1 MILHVKWKVQQKSSV
16 QNSRKQ
22 LSTDSESERTPIE
35 AGEPSNENGIVK
47 RWFRLVFRSIK
58 AHPLPHIIG
67 ISAGNLFSLVVVGFT
82 IVLGRVTDE
91 VIIPGLDGGGV
102 EGRTILGGFVAI
114 VIVGFIRG
122 FSVML
127 RRFFNFTA
135 VEKTKRTWR
144 LGIIDNLLDAPR
156 AHYWS
161 RSTGELL
168 ARVDTDVETATSVL
182 MPLAFS
188 ISVISLILVSL
199 ISLLIIHPLFFV
211 VALLLFPV
219 LAVLQRFFVRAV
231 EDPARKA
238 QALIGEVSEI
248 AHESLDGIMVVKTIG
263 RQNQELDRLIKS
275 SERLREERLRIGWQ
289 RSVFSPLLYHLPN
302 FGILIL
308 LMVGALLVDNGSAT
322 VGETVQAMAL
332 FMILTLPVQILGFMF
347 QEMPRS
353 VVAMDRIDEIFSID
367 KVEYRKDG
375 EVGKPVDVIFNK
387 VGFSYPNEN
396 DQQVRQTVLE
406 DFSEKINEGESVA
419 LVGATGSGKS
429 TLVMLM
435 SGLIEPTSGNITLGN
450 ANVGELGPDFVSD
463 HIASVFQETFLF
475 ASSLREN
482 LTLDADVSDSDIYSA
497 LQVASAQDFVSELPQ
512 GIETIIGERGV
523 TLSGGQRQRIA
534 IARALLRKPSVLVLD
549 DATSAV
555 DPKVEA
561 EILQNMKKE
570 TNCSLLV
577 IAHRLA
583 TIRLAER
590 VIFIDNGRVFAS
602 GSHDELLKID
612 DYANLVSAYE
622 DVTT

>member
-1 MILHVKWKVQQKSSV
+1 MQQKLSV

-22 LSTDSESERTPIE
+22 LSTDSESERTAIE
-35 AGEPSNENGIVK
+35 AGEASNENGVVK

-135 VEKTKRTWR
+135 VEKTKQTWR

-263 RQNQELDRLIKS
+263 RQNQEVDRLIKS

-375 EVGKPVDVIFNK
+375 EVEKPVDVIFNK

>member
-1 MILHVKWKVQQKSSV
+1 MQQKSSV

>member
-1 MILHVKWKVQQKSSV
+1 MQQKLSV

-22 LSTDSESERTPIE
+22 LLTDSESERTTIKV
-35 AGEPSNENGIVK
+35 GEGSNENGVAK

-58 AHPLPHIIG
+58 AHPIPHIIG
-67 ISAGNLFSLVVVGFT
+67 ISAGNLFSLVVVSFT
-82 IVLGRVTDE
+82 IVLGRVTDK
-91 VIIPGLDGGGV
+91 VIIPGLDGDGV

-114 VIVGFIRG
+114 VIVGLIRG

-135 VEKTKRTWR
+135 VEKTKQTWR

-156 AHYWS
+156 AHYWT

-188 ISVISLILVSL
+188 VSVISLILVSL
-199 ISLLIIHPLFFV
+199 ISLLILHPFFFV

-231 EDPARKA
+231 EGPARRA
-238 QALIGEVSEI
+238 QALIGELSEI

-263 RQNQELDRLIKS
+263 RQKQELDRLIKS
-275 SERLREERLRIGWQ
+275 SERLREERLKIGWQ

-308 LMVGALLVDNGSAT
+308 LMVGALLVDNGSVT

-367 KVEYRKDG
+367 KVQYSKEGKV
-375 EVGKPVDVIFNK
+375 EKPVDVIFDK
-387 VGFSYPNEN
+387 VGFSYPTEN
-396 DQQVRQTVLE
+396 DEQVRQTVLE
-406 DFSEKINEGESVA
+406 DFSEKISEGESVA
-419 LVGATGSGKS
+419 LVGSTGSGKS

-435 SGLIEPTSGNITLGN
+435 SGLTEPTSGNITLGN

-463 HIASVFQETFLF
+463 HIAPVFQETFLF

-482 LTLDADVSDSDIYSA
+482 LILNGNVSDSDIHSA
-497 LQVASAQDFVSELPQ
+497 LQVASAQNFVSELPQ
-512 GIETIIGERGV
+512 GIETILGERGV

-561 EILQNMKKE
+561 EILQNIKKE
-570 TNCSLLV
+570 TNCSLVV

-590 VIFIDNGRVFAS
+590 VIFIDDGRVSAS

-622 DVTT
+622 DVTP

>member
-1 MILHVKWKVQQKSSV
+1 MQQKSSV

-22 LSTDSESERTPIE
+22 LSTDSESERTTIE
-35 AGEPSNENGIVK
+35 AGEHSNENGIVK

>member
-1 MILHVKWKVQQKSSV
+1 MQQKLSV
-16 QNSRKQ
+16 QNLRKQ
-22 LSTDSESERTPIE
+22 LSTDSESERTTIKV
-35 AGEPSNENGIVK
+35 GEGSNENGVAK

-58 AHPLPHIIG
+58 AHPIPHIIG
-67 ISAGNLFSLVVVGFT
+67 ISAGNLFSLVVVSFT
-82 IVLGRVTDE
+82 IVLGRVTDK
-91 VIIPGLDGGGV
+91 VIIPGLDGDGV

-114 VIVGFIRG
+114 VIVGLIRG

-135 VEKTKRTWR
+135 VEKTKQTWR

-156 AHYWS
+156 AHYWT

-188 ISVISLILVSL
+188 VSVISLILVSL
-199 ISLLIIHPLFFV
+199 ISLLILHPFFFV

-231 EDPARKA
+231 EGPARRA
-238 QALIGEVSEI
+238 QALIGELSEI

-263 RQNQELDRLIKS
+263 RQKQELDRLIKS
-275 SERLREERLRIGWQ
+275 SERLREERLKIGWQ

-308 LMVGALLVDNGSAT
+308 LMVGGLLVDNGSVT

-367 KVEYRKDG
+367 KVQYSKEGKV
-375 EVGKPVDVIFNK
+375 EKPVDVIFDK
-387 VGFSYPNEN
+387 VGFSYPTVN
-396 DQQVRQTVLE
+396 DEQVRQTVLE
-406 DFSEKINEGESVA
+406 DFSEKISEGESVA
-419 LVGATGSGKS
+419 LVGSTGSGKS

-463 HIASVFQETFLF
+463 HIAPVFQETFLF

-482 LTLDADVSDSDIYSA
+482 LILNGNVSDSDIHSA
-497 LQVASAQDFVSELPQ
+497 LQVASAQGFVSELPQ

-561 EILQNMKKE
+561 EILQNIKKE
-570 TNCSLLV
+570 TNCSLVV

-590 VIFIDNGRVFAS
+590 VIFIDDGRVSAS

-622 DVTT
+622 DVTS

>member
-1 MILHVKWKVQQKSSV
+1 MQQKLSV

-22 LSTDSESERTPIE
+22 LLTDSESERTTIKV
-35 AGEPSNENGIVK
+35 GEGSNENGVAK

-58 AHPLPHIIG
+58 AHPIPHIIG
-67 ISAGNLFSLVVVGFT
+67 ISAGNLFSLVVVSFT
-82 IVLGRVTDE
+82 IVLGRVTDK
-91 VIIPGLDGGGV
+91 VIIPGLDGDGV

-114 VIVGFIRG
+114 VIVGLIRG

-135 VEKTKRTWR
+135 VEKTKQTWR
-144 LGIIDNLLDAPR
+144 LGIIDSLLDAPR
-156 AHYWS
+156 AHYWT

-188 ISVISLILVSL
+188 VSVISLILVSL
-199 ISLLIIHPLFFV
+199 ISLLILHPFFFV

-231 EDPARKA
+231 EGPASRA
-238 QALIGEVSEI
+238 QALIGELSEI

-263 RQNQELDRLIKS
+263 RQKQELDRLIKS
-275 SERLREERLRIGWQ
+275 SERLREERLKIGWQ

-308 LMVGALLVDNGSAT
+308 LMVGALLVDNGSVT

-367 KVEYRKDG
+367 KVQYSKEGKV
-375 EVGKPVDVIFNK
+375 EKPVDVIFDK
-387 VGFSYPNEN
+387 VGFSYPTEN
-396 DQQVRQTVLE
+396 DEQVRQTVLE
-406 DFSEKINEGESVA
+406 DFSEKISEGESVA
-419 LVGATGSGKS
+419 LVGSTGSGKS

-435 SGLIEPTSGNITLGN
+435 SGLTEPTSGNITLGN

-463 HIASVFQETFLF
+463 HVAPVFQETFLF

-482 LTLDADVSDSDIYSA
+482 LILNGNVSDSDIHSA
-497 LQVASAQDFVSELPQ
+497 LQVASAQGFVSELPQ
-512 GIETIIGERGV
+512 GIETILGERGV

-561 EILQNMKKE
+561 EILQNIKKE
-570 TNCSLLV
+570 TNCSLVV

-590 VIFIDNGRVFAS
+590 VIFIDDGRVSAS

-622 DVTT
+622 DVTP

>member
-1 MILHVKWKVQQKSSV
+1 MQQKLSV
-16 QNSRKQ
+16 QNLRKQ
-22 LSTDSESERTPIE
+22 LSTDSESERTTIKV
-35 AGEPSNENGIVK
+35 GEGSNENGVAK

-58 AHPLPHIIG
+58 AHPIPHIIG
-67 ISAGNLFSLVVVGFT
+67 ISAGNLFSLVVVSFT
-82 IVLGRVTDE
+82 IVLGRVTDK
-91 VIIPGLDGGGV
+91 VIIPGLDGDGV

-114 VIVGFIRG
+114 VIVGLIRG

-135 VEKTKRTWR
+135 VEKTKQTWR

-156 AHYWS
+156 AHYWT

-188 ISVISLILVSL
+188 VSVISLILVSL
-199 ISLLIIHPLFFV
+199 ISLLILHPFFFV

-231 EDPARKA
+231 EGPARRA
-238 QALIGEVSEI
+238 QALIGELSEI

-263 RQNQELDRLIKS
+263 RQKQELDRLIKS
-275 SERLREERLRIGWQ
+275 SERLREERLKIGWQ

-308 LMVGALLVDNGSAT
+308 LMVGALLVDNGSVT

-367 KVEYRKDG
+367 KVQYSKEGKV
-375 EVGKPVDVIFNK
+375 EKPVDVIFDK
-387 VGFSYPNEN
+387 VGFSYPTEN
-396 DQQVRQTVLE
+396 DEQVRQTVLE
-406 DFSEKINEGESVA
+406 DFSEKISEGESVA
-419 LVGATGSGKS
+419 LVGSTGSGKS

-435 SGLIEPTSGNITLGN
+435 SGLTEPTSGNITLGN

-463 HIASVFQETFLF
+463 HIAPVFQETFLF

-482 LTLDADVSDSDIYSA
+482 LILNGNVSDSDIHSA
-497 LQVASAQDFVSELPQ
+497 LQVASAQGFVSELPQ

-561 EILQNMKKE
+561 EILQNIKKE
-570 TNCSLLV
+570 TNCSLVV

-590 VIFIDNGRVFAS
+590 VIFIDDGRVSAS

-622 DVTT
+622 DVTP

>member
-1 MILHVKWKVQQKSSV
+1 MQQKLSV

-22 LSTDSESERTPIE
+22 LLTDSESERTTIKV
-35 AGEPSNENGIVK
+35 GEGSNENGVAK

-58 AHPLPHIIG
+58 AHPIPHIIG
-67 ISAGNLFSLVVVGFT
+67 ISAGNLFSLVVVSFT
-82 IVLGRVTDE
+82 IVLGRVTDK
-91 VIIPGLDGGGV
+91 VIIPGLDGDGV

-114 VIVGFIRG
+114 VIVGLIRG

-135 VEKTKRTWR
+135 VEKTKQTWR
-144 LGIIDNLLDAPR
+144 LGIIDSLLDAPR
-156 AHYWS
+156 AHYWT

-188 ISVISLILVSL
+188 VSVISLILVSL
-199 ISLLIIHPLFFV
+199 ISLLILHPFFFV

-231 EDPARKA
+231 EGPASRA
-238 QALIGEVSEI
+238 QALIGELSEI

-263 RQNQELDRLIKS
+263 RQKQELDRLIKS
-275 SERLREERLRIGWQ
+275 SERLREERLKIGWQ

-308 LMVGALLVDNGSAT
+308 LMVGALLVDNGSVT

-367 KVEYRKDG
+367 KVQYSKEGKV
-375 EVGKPVDVIFNK
+375 EKPVDVIFDK
-387 VGFSYPNEN
+387 VGFSYPTEN
-396 DQQVRQTVLE
+396 DEQVRQTVLE
-406 DFSEKINEGESVA
+406 DFSEKISEGESVA
-419 LVGATGSGKS
+419 LVGSTGSGKS

-435 SGLIEPTSGNITLGN
+435 SGLTEPTSGNITLGN

-463 HIASVFQETFLF
+463 HIAPVFQETFLF

-482 LTLDADVSDSDIYSA
+482 LILNGNVSDSDIHSA
-497 LQVASAQDFVSELPQ
+497 LQVASAQNFVSELPQ
-512 GIETIIGERGV
+512 GIETILGERGV

-561 EILQNMKKE
+561 EILQNIKKE
-570 TNCSLLV
+570 TNCSLVV

-590 VIFIDNGRVFAS
+590 VIFIDDGRVSAS

-622 DVTT
+622 DVTP

>member
-1 MILHVKWKVQQKSSV
+1 MQQKLSV

-22 LSTDSESERTPIE
+22 LLTDSESERTTIKV
-35 AGEPSNENGIVK
+35 GEGSNENGVAK

-58 AHPLPHIIG
+58 AHPIPHIIG
-67 ISAGNLFSLVVVGFT
+67 ISAGNLFSLVVVSFT
-82 IVLGRVTDE
+82 IVLGRVTDK
-91 VIIPGLDGGGV
+91 VIIPGLDGDGV

-114 VIVGFIRG
+114 VIVGLIRG

-135 VEKTKRTWR
+135 VEKTKQTWR
-144 LGIIDNLLDAPR
+144 LGIIDSLLDAPR
-156 AHYWS
+156 AHYWT

-188 ISVISLILVSL
+188 VSVISLILVSL
-199 ISLLIIHPLFFV
+199 ISLLILHPFFFV

-231 EDPARKA
+231 EGPARRA
-238 QALIGEVSEI
+238 QALIGELSEI

-263 RQNQELDRLIKS
+263 RQKQELDRLIKS
-275 SERLREERLRIGWQ
+275 SERLREERLKIGWQ

-308 LMVGALLVDNGSAT
+308 LMVGALLVDNGSVT

-367 KVEYRKDG
+367 KVQYSKEGKV
-375 EVGKPVDVIFNK
+375 EKPVDVIFDK
-387 VGFSYPNEN
+387 VGFSYPTEN
-396 DQQVRQTVLE
+396 DEQVRQTVLE
-406 DFSEKINEGESVA
+406 DFSEKISEGESVA
-419 LVGATGSGKS
+419 LVGSTGSGKS

-435 SGLIEPTSGNITLGN
+435 SGLTEPTSGNITLGN

-463 HIASVFQETFLF
+463 HIAPVFQETFLF

-482 LTLDADVSDSDIYSA
+482 LILNGNVSDSDIHSA
-497 LQVASAQDFVSELPQ
+497 LQVASAQGFVSELPQ

-561 EILQNMKKE
+561 EILQNIKKE
-570 TNCSLLV
+570 TNCSLVV

-590 VIFIDNGRVFAS
+590 VIFIDDGRVSAS

-622 DVTT
+622 DVTP

>member
-1 MILHVKWKVQQKSSV
+1 
-16 QNSRKQ
+16 
-22 LSTDSESERTPIE
+22 LSTDSESERTTIKV
-35 AGEPSNENGIVK
+35 GEGSNENGVAK

-58 AHPLPHIIG
+58 AHPIPHIIG
-67 ISAGNLFSLVVVGFT
+67 ISAGNLFSLVVVSFT
-82 IVLGRVTDE
+82 IVLGRVTDK
-91 VIIPGLDGGGV
+91 VIIPGLDGDGV

-114 VIVGFIRG
+114 VIVGLIRG

-135 VEKTKRTWR
+135 VEKTKQTWR

-156 AHYWS
+156 AHYWT

-188 ISVISLILVSL
+188 VSVISLILVSL
-199 ISLLIIHPLFFV
+199 ISLLILHPFFFV

-231 EDPARKA
+231 EGPARRA
-238 QALIGEVSEI
+238 QALIGELSEI

-263 RQNQELDRLIKS
+263 RQKQELDRLIKS
-275 SERLREERLRIGWQ
+275 SERLREERLKIGWQ

-308 LMVGALLVDNGSAT
+308 LMVGGLLVDNGSVT

-367 KVEYRKDG
+367 KVQYSKEGKV
-375 EVGKPVDVIFNK
+375 EKPVDVIFDK
-387 VGFSYPNEN
+387 VGFSYPTEN
-396 DQQVRQTVLE
+396 DEQVRQTVLE
-406 DFSEKINEGESVA
+406 DFSEKISEGESVA
-419 LVGATGSGKS
+419 LVGSTGSGKS

-463 HIASVFQETFLF
+463 HIAPVFQETFLF

-482 LTLDADVSDSDIYSA
+482 LILNGNVSDSDIHSA
-497 LQVASAQDFVSELPQ
+497 LQVASAQGFVSELPQ

-561 EILQNMKKE
+561 EILQNIKKE
-570 TNCSLLV
+570 TNCSLVV

-590 VIFIDNGRVFAS
+590 VIFIDDGRVSAS

-622 DVTT
+622 DVTP

>member
-1 MILHVKWKVQQKSSV
+1 MQQKLSV

-22 LSTDSESERTPIE
+22 LSTDSESERTAIE
-35 AGEPSNENGIVK
+35 AGEASNENGIVK

-135 VEKTKRTWR
+135 VEKTKQTWR

-263 RQNQELDRLIKS
+263 RQNQEVDRLIKS

>member
-1 MILHVKWKVQQKSSV
+1 MQQKSSV

-302 FGILIL
+302 FGILVL

>member
-1 MILHVKWKVQQKSSV
+1 MQQKLSV

-22 LSTDSESERTPIE
+22 LSTDSESERTAIE
-35 AGEPSNENGIVK
+35 AGEASNENGIVK

-102 EGRTILGGFVAI
+102 EGRTILGGFFAI

-211 VALLLFPV
+211 VALLLFPA

-302 FGILIL
+302 FGILVL

-375 EVGKPVDVIFNK
+375 EVEKPVDVIFNK

>member
-1 MILHVKWKVQQKSSV
+1 MQQKLSV
-16 QNSRKQ
+16 QNLRKQ
-22 LSTDSESERTPIE
+22 LSTDSESERTTIKV
-35 AGEPSNENGIVK
+35 GEGSNENGVAK

-58 AHPLPHIIG
+58 AHPIPHIIG
-67 ISAGNLFSLVVVGFT
+67 ISAGNLFSLVVVSFT
-82 IVLGRVTDE
+82 IVLGRVTDK
-91 VIIPGLDGGGV
+91 VIIPGLDGDGV

-114 VIVGFIRG
+114 VIVGLIRG

-135 VEKTKRTWR
+135 VEKTKQTWR

-156 AHYWS
+156 AHYWT

-188 ISVISLILVSL
+188 VSVISLILVSL
-199 ISLLIIHPLFFV
+199 ISLLILHPFFFV

-231 EDPARKA
+231 EGPASRA
-238 QALIGEVSEI
+238 QALIGELSEI

-263 RQNQELDRLIKS
+263 RQKQELDRLIKS
-275 SERLREERLRIGWQ
+275 SERLREERLKIGWQ

-308 LMVGALLVDNGSAT
+308 LMVGALLVDNGSVT

-367 KVEYRKDG
+367 KVQYSKEGKV
-375 EVGKPVDVIFNK
+375 EKPVDVIFDK
-387 VGFSYPNEN
+387 VGFSYPTEN
-396 DQQVRQTVLE
+396 DEQVRQTVLE
-406 DFSEKINEGESVA
+406 DFSEKISEGESVA
-419 LVGATGSGKS
+419 LVGSTGSGKS

-435 SGLIEPTSGNITLGN
+435 SGLTEPTSGNITLGN

-463 HIASVFQETFLF
+463 HIAPVFQETFLF

-482 LTLDADVSDSDIYSA
+482 LILNGNVSDSDIHSA
-497 LQVASAQDFVSELPQ
+497 LQVASAQGFVSELPQ

-561 EILQNMKKE
+561 EILQNIKKE
-570 TNCSLLV
+570 TNCSLVV

-590 VIFIDNGRVFAS
+590 VIFIDDGRVSAS

-622 DVTT
+622 DVTP

>member
-1 MILHVKWKVQQKSSV
+1 MQQKLSV

-22 LSTDSESERTPIE
+22 LSTDSESERTAIE
-35 AGEPSNENGIVK
+35 AGEASNENGVVK

-102 EGRTILGGFVAI
+102 EGRTILGGVVAI

-135 VEKTKRTWR
+135 VEKTKQTWR

-263 RQNQELDRLIKS
+263 RQNQEVDRLIKS

>member
-1 MILHVKWKVQQKSSV
+1 MQQKLSV

-22 LSTDSESERTPIE
+22 LSTDSESELTAIE
-35 AGEPSNENGIVK
+35 VGEASNENGVVK

-135 VEKTKRTWR
+135 VEKTKQTWR

-263 RQNQELDRLIKS
+263 RQNQEVDRLIKS

-353 VVAMDRIDEIFSID
+353 VVAMDRIDEIFSIN

>member
-1 MILHVKWKVQQKSSV
+1 VQQKLSV

-22 LSTDSESERTPIE
+22 LSTDSESERTTIKV
-35 AGEPSNENGIVK
+35 GEGSNENGVAK

-58 AHPLPHIIG
+58 AHPIPHIIG
-67 ISAGNLFSLVVVGFT
+67 ISAGNLFSLVVVSFT
-82 IVLGRVTDE
+82 IVLGRVTDK
-91 VIIPGLDGGGV
+91 VIIPGLDGDGV

-114 VIVGFIRG
+114 VIVGLIRG

-135 VEKTKRTWR
+135 VEKTKQTWR

-156 AHYWS
+156 AHYWT

-188 ISVISLILVSL
+188 VSVISLILVSL
-199 ISLLIIHPLFFV
+199 ISLLILHPFFFV

-231 EDPARKA
+231 EGPARRA
-238 QALIGEVSEI
+238 QALIGELSEI

-263 RQNQELDRLIKS
+263 RQKQELDRLIKS
-275 SERLREERLRIGWQ
+275 SERLREERLKIGWQ

-308 LMVGALLVDNGSAT
+308 LMVGALLVDNGSVT

-367 KVEYRKDG
+367 KVQYSKEGKV
-375 EVGKPVDVIFNK
+375 EKPVDVIFDK
-387 VGFSYPNEN
+387 VGFSYPTEN
-396 DQQVRQTVLE
+396 DEQVRQTVLE
-406 DFSEKINEGESVA
+406 DFSEKISEGESVA
-419 LVGATGSGKS
+419 LVGSTGSGKS

-463 HIASVFQETFLF
+463 HIAPVFQETFLF

-482 LTLDADVSDSDIYSA
+482 LILNGNVSDSDIHSA
-497 LQVASAQDFVSELPQ
+497 LQVASAQGFVSELPQ

-561 EILQNMKKE
+561 EILQNIKKE
-570 TNCSLLV
+570 TNCSLVV

-590 VIFIDNGRVFAS
+590 VIFIDDGRVSAS

-622 DVTT
+622 DVTP

>member
-1 MILHVKWKVQQKSSV
+1 MQQKLSV

-22 LSTDSESERTPIE
+22 LSTDSESERTAIE
-35 AGEPSNENGIVK
+35 AGEASNENGIVK

-102 EGRTILGGFVAI
+102 EGRTILGGFFAI

-302 FGILIL
+302 FGILVL

-375 EVGKPVDVIFNK
+375 EVEKPVDVIFNK

>member
-1 MILHVKWKVQQKSSV
+1 MQQKLSV

-22 LSTDSESERTPIE
+22 LSTDSESERTTIKV
-35 AGEPSNENGIVK
+35 GEGSNENGVAK

-58 AHPLPHIIG
+58 AHPIPHIIG
-67 ISAGNLFSLVVVGFT
+67 ISAGNLFSLVVVSFT
-82 IVLGRVTDE
+82 IVLGRVTDK
-91 VIIPGLDGGGV
+91 VIIPGLDGDGV

-114 VIVGFIRG
+114 VIVGLIRG

-135 VEKTKRTWR
+135 VEKTKQTWR

-156 AHYWS
+156 AHYWT

-188 ISVISLILVSL
+188 VSVISLILVSL
-199 ISLLIIHPLFFV
+199 ISLLILHPFFFV

-231 EDPARKA
+231 EGPARRA
-238 QALIGEVSEI
+238 QALIGELSEI

-263 RQNQELDRLIKS
+263 RQKQELDRLIKS
-275 SERLREERLRIGWQ
+275 SERLREERLKIGWQ

-308 LMVGALLVDNGSAT
+308 LMVGALLVDNGSVT

-367 KVEYRKDG
+367 KVQYSKEGKV
-375 EVGKPVDVIFNK
+375 EKPVDVIFDK
-387 VGFSYPNEN
+387 VGFSYPTEN
-396 DQQVRQTVLE
+396 DEQVRQTVLE
-406 DFSEKINEGESVA
+406 DFSEKISEGESVA
-419 LVGATGSGKS
+419 LVGSTGSGKS

-435 SGLIEPTSGNITLGN
+435 SGLTEPTSGNITLGN

-463 HIASVFQETFLF
+463 HIAPVFQETFLF

-482 LTLDADVSDSDIYSA
+482 LILNGNVSDSDIHSA
-497 LQVASAQDFVSELPQ
+497 LQVASAQNFVSELPQ
-512 GIETIIGERGV
+512 GIETILGERGV

-561 EILQNMKKE
+561 EILQNIKKE
-570 TNCSLLV
+570 TNCSLVV

-590 VIFIDNGRVFAS
+590 VIFIDDGRVSAS

-622 DVTT
+622 DVTP

>member
-1 MILHVKWKVQQKSSV
+1 MQQKLSV

-22 LSTDSESERTPIE
+22 LSTDSESERTAIE
-35 AGEPSNENGIVK
+35 AGEASNENGVVK

-102 EGRTILGGFVAI
+102 EGRTILGGFFAI

-135 VEKTKRTWR
+135 VEKTKQTWR

-263 RQNQELDRLIKS
+263 RQNQEVDRLIKS

-302 FGILIL
+302 FGILVL

>member
-1 MILHVKWKVQQKSSV
+1 VQQKLSV

-22 LSTDSESERTPIE
+22 LSTDSESERTTIKV
-35 AGEPSNENGIVK
+35 GEGSNENGVAK

-58 AHPLPHIIG
+58 AHPIPHIIG
-67 ISAGNLFSLVVVGFT
+67 ISAGNLFSLVVVSFT
-82 IVLGRVTDE
+82 IVLGRVTDK
-91 VIIPGLDGGGV
+91 VIIPGLDGDGV

-114 VIVGFIRG
+114 VIVGLIRG

-135 VEKTKRTWR
+135 VEKTKQTWR

-156 AHYWS
+156 AHYWT

-188 ISVISLILVSL
+188 VSVISLILVSL
-199 ISLLIIHPLFFV
+199 ISLLILHPFFFV

-231 EDPARKA
+231 EGPARRA
-238 QALIGEVSEI
+238 QALIGELSEI

-263 RQNQELDRLIKS
+263 RQKQELDRLIKS
-275 SERLREERLRIGWQ
+275 SERLREERLKIGWQ

-308 LMVGALLVDNGSAT
+308 LMVGGLLVDNGSVT

-367 KVEYRKDG
+367 KVQYSKEGKV
-375 EVGKPVDVIFNK
+375 EKPVDVIFDK
-387 VGFSYPNEN
+387 VGFSYPTVN
-396 DQQVRQTVLE
+396 DEQVRQTVLE
-406 DFSEKINEGESVA
+406 DFSEKISEGESVA
-419 LVGATGSGKS
+419 LVGSTGSGKS

-435 SGLIEPTSGNITLGN
+435 SGLTEPTSGNITLGN

-463 HIASVFQETFLF
+463 HIAPVFQETFLF

-482 LTLDADVSDSDIYSA
+482 LILNGNVSDSDIHSA
-497 LQVASAQDFVSELPQ
+497 LQVASAQGFVSELPQ

-561 EILQNMKKE
+561 EILQNIKKE
-570 TNCSLLV
+570 TNCSLVV

-590 VIFIDNGRVFAS
+590 VIFIDDGRVSAS

-622 DVTT
+622 DVTP

>member
-1 MILHVKWKVQQKSSV
+1 MQQKLSV

-22 LSTDSESERTPIE
+22 LSTDSESERTAIE
-35 AGEPSNENGIVK
+35 AGEASNENGVVK

-135 VEKTKRTWR
+135 VEKTKQTWR

-238 QALIGEVSEI
+238 QAPIGEVSEI

-263 RQNQELDRLIKS
+263 RQNQEVDRLIKS

>member
-1 MILHVKWKVQQKSSV
+1 M
-16 QNSRKQ
+16 
-22 LSTDSESERTPIE
+22 STDSESERTAIE
-35 AGEPSNENGIVK
+35 AGEASNENGIVK

-102 EGRTILGGFVAI
+102 EGRTILGGFFAI

-211 VALLLFPV
+211 VALLLFPA

-302 FGILIL
+302 FGILVL

-375 EVGKPVDVIFNK
+375 EVEKPVDVIFNK